1 MEGASVKNR
10 ARRSGVRTRRTHK
23 TPTTREKEPRKRNLG
38 TGNNLVLC
46 LRDARRPL
54 SNRDANLRFAT
65 FWTRFSSF
73 VLRGFLSGF
82 FGKRERW
89 VDCLTGG
96 R

>member
-65 FWTRFSSF
+65 FWTRF
-73 VLRGFLSGF
+73 F
-82 FGKRERW
+82 FCFAWFFIRVFWKEGEM
-89 VDCLTGG
+89 G
-96 R
+96 RLFDRRR